1 MVRLNFKPL
10 KLIKESNG
18 TLDDPSCFPK
28 CLLCP
33 LAVYWS
39 LCSRTCSCHS
49 YVKYSC
55 KLMKQ
60 VLYAVRYD
68 RLLPIVICDLS
79 VSSNV
84 KPLKASEHRSAGSEG
99 QGFDSSWGTR
109 NFFFVCVCLTLQ
121 NKVTKTTATKMKSIC
136 DWEIREAAIF
146 WRGVFFFWRKKI
158 YWKNKIILY
167 SRSPGCTWFR
177 FDHRATLRTID

>member
-33 LAVYWS
+33 LAVYLS
-39 LCSRTCSCHS
+39 LCSRTRSCHS

-60 VLYAVRYD
+60 DLHAFRLD
-68 RLLPIVICDLS
+68 RLLLIVICDLS

-84 KPLKASEHRSAGSEG
+84 KPLKASEHQSIVVRNPKVRGSIPHGDSEFFLCPTLVTTREKTSFSIKSA
-99 QGFDSSWGTR
+99 
-109 NFFFVCVCLTLQ
+109 V
-121 NKVTKTTATKMKSIC
+121 
-136 DWEIREAAIF
+136 
-146 WRGVFFFWRKKI
+146 
-158 YWKNKIILY
+158 
-167 SRSPGCTWFR
+167 
-177 FDHRATLRTID
+177 